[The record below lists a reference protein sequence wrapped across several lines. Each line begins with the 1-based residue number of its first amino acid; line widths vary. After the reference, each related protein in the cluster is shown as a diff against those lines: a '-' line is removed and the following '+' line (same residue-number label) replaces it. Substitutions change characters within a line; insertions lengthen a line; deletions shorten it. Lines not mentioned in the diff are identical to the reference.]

1 MFVVT
6 CVVGRLV
13 SEVIFLLSGLKQPDP
28 NHVSLLRYISEYL
41 PFPTYGIVYIQIP
54 AERLL
59 NTSSTN
65 LLFGSKDNHYYRSR
79 VSRRFNLSSSLN
91 RGNPDN
97 LTLESGTDSDCVEV
111 WDSEVSFT
119 SDCPTVHVALDP
131 QGLSQRPE
139 LEIAYNGDD
148 EQSIPES
155 AAEQKI
161 ASLVTELSSL
171 KSQLATVLLGEYT
184 LTM

>member
-1 MFVVT
+1 M
-6 CVVGRLV
+6 
-13 SEVIFLLSGLKQPDP
+13 
-28 NHVSLLRYISEYL
+28 
-41 PFPTYGIVYIQIP
+41 
-54 AERLL
+54 
-59 NTSSTN
+59 
-65 LLFGSKDNHYYRSR
+65 
-79 VSRRFNLSSSLN
+79 N